1 MSCSATP
8 APYAALR
15 PGTRCDRT
23 RSGRGSTV
31 EGSWTRPEPS
41 PWPARL
47 LALAVALLVTG
58 PALAPSFVLLRDMVA
73 VPRQDLD
80 LEALGLGSSLPR
92 AVPADAVMAL
102 VTAVLPAT
110 WCRRRCC
117 CSPCTPPS
125 WVPRG
130 SCHPVRT
137 AGEDSPAPSRD

>member
-15 PGTRCDRT
+15 PETRCDRT
-23 RSGRGSTV
+23 RSGRRSTV

-58 PALAPSFVLLRDMVA
+58 PALRPGFVLLRDMVF

-80 LEALGLGSSLPR
+80 LDSLGLGGTLPR
-92 AVPADAVMAL
+92 AVPIDSVMGMLTAL
-102 VTAVLPAT
+102 VPGQVVQKAVLLA
-110 WCRRRCC
+110 
-117 CSPCTPPS
+117 
-125 WVPRG
+125 
-130 SCHPVRT
+130 
-137 AGEDSPAPSRD
+137 